1 MISITAGNIVKL
13 KFQFPQKVFLLH
25 HFPDIAELVCPLP
38 IPHPMYLDSCGT
50 NVVLVARVAT
60 EDILFSSE
68 ALTRFY
74 LQHQIDTHS
83 LVVYVLDLME
93 SLCVLSI
100 LALSEASI

>member
-1 MISITAGNIVKL
+1 
-13 KFQFPQKVFLLH
+13 
-25 HFPDIAELVCPLP
+25 
-38 IPHPMYLDSCGT
+38 MYLDSCGT
-50 NVVLVARVAT
+50 NVVLVARVVT
-60 EDILFSSE
+60 EAILFSSE

-74 LQHQIDTHS
+74 LHRIDTHS